1 MLQQAQSAGGP
12 AGFGGPGG
20 EGGFPGFGNPANV
33 PQFPGR
39 RLQRHPGRLR
49 PTQQEEEVV
58 RIGPRQNLQ
67 YLPKTDIFVMHSF
80 TFRSW

>member
-33 PQFPGR
+33 PQYPGGGSNVIPSAFGR
-39 RLQRHPGRLR
+39 R
-49 PTQQEEEVV
+49 
-58 RIGPRQNLQ
+58 N
-67 YLPKTDIFVMHSF
+67 KKKK
-80 TFRSW
+80 